1 MKITECGGVRSGG
14 RMVRVDEVRVGE
26 MARDGGRLVRVDEG
40 RETCAWGGNAGE
52 K

>member
-1 MKITECGGVRSGG
+1 
-14 RMVRVDEVRVGE
+14 MVRVDEVRVGE